1 MPATAW
7 SCPEVGGRGGES
19 RLRSIEPR
27 ACSASA
33 LSCCAGATATG
44 AVYCLAER
52 DGLLFS
58 GGYDQLVRVW
68 DYRMMRCINELA
80 GHTGAVRA
88 LAVHNNRLLS
98 GSVDGT
104 VRLWDNFLGVP
115 RAS

>member
-1 MPATAW
+1 MHPAPRML
-7 SCPEVGGRGGES
+7 SVRCCPPTQ
-19 RLRSIEPR
+19 PR